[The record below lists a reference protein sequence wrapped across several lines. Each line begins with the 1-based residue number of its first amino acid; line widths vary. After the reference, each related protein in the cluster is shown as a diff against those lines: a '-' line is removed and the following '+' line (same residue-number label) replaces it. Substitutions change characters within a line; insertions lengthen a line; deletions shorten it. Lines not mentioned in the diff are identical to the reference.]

1 MAAMDQINSLCLHHD
16 FLDEARFI
24 SLLAETA
31 SRDDLNT
38 GISGFAAAILLERG
52 RMEEGELSRQVR
64 RRLSR
69 GIPAELGAGW
79 FAGLSKKNRYA
90 LIARL
95 DLWRELSAYMDTLD
109 DQEFKRAL
117 VFLRRAF
124 ADFSSREKLD
134 VAENLGEIWQV
145 NTAQAGEIL
154 NGPLKG
160 EEMELLDSLDGF
172 DFDDI

>member
-1 MAAMDQINSLCLHHD
+1 MTFWMRSVLSACLRRQ
-16 FLDEARFI
+16 LP
-24 SLLAETA
+24 
-31 SRDDLNT
+31 DDLNT

-52 RMEEGELSRQVR
+52 RMEEEELSRQVR

-134 VAENLGEIWQV
+134 VAENLGEYGRWTRPRQ
-145 NTAQAGEIL
+145 ERC
-154 NGPLKG
+154 
-160 EEMELLDSLDGF
+160 
-172 DFDDI
+172 

>member
-1 MAAMDQINSLCLHHD
+1 
-16 FLDEARFI
+16 
-24 SLLAETA
+24 
-31 SRDDLNT
+31 
-38 GISGFAAAILLERG
+38 
-52 RMEEGELSRQVR
+52 MEEEELSREVH
-64 RRLSR
+64 RRLSK

-109 DQEFKRAL
+109 DGEFKRAL

-134 VAENLGEIWQV
+134 VAENLSEIWQV
-145 NTAQAGEIL
+145 NTAQAGEVL
-154 NGPLKG
+154 NGPLKDG
-160 EEMELLDSLDGF
+160 EMELLDSLEGF